1 MSAFNM
7 FQKANK
13 NEYMHLE
20 FGDRSRELGK
30 RWGKMSAS
38 QKRPFEQQ
46 AKAINEGKAQAGG
59 AAKKQRVKEP
69 PAAGQEVIT
78 LD

>member
-1 MSAFNM
+1 MAAAHAPRRLSWSLA
-7 FQKANK
+7 A
-13 NEYMHLE
+13 
-20 FGDRSRELGK
+20 
-30 RWGKMSAS
+30 